1 MVGKDKP
8 TFHASHRVTAI
19 TFLLIGIIITT
30 SISFAFTLV
39 LNQNHTAMAQQ
50 QQQQMQANN
59 QTLFSP
65 SAEEQQQLLEGISF
79 QIDNVTFT
87 HHMASVNG
95 VQIHYVMG
103 GQGDP
108 VVLLHGWP
116 ETWYAWHK
124 VMPAL
129 AQNYTVIVPD
139 LRGLGDSSKPP
150 TGYDGKTVA
159 EDIHQLVTQ
168 LGFNTIF
175 LVGHDI
181 GTWVAYPYAAEHPT
195 DVEKLVIM
203 EVPPPGF
210 WPPPV
215 PLPWWFSFHQTPDVP
230 EALVQGNEMGYLS
243 WFYQN
248 LPYNPAAITQEAINE
263 YVSHY
268 SAPGGMRAGFEYY
281 RAFPEDAT
289 QNQNYSQ
296 TNLTM
301 PVLALGAG
309 HIPAFGGIS
318 NPTALLGMQQSAENV
333 QGIIVP
339 NSGHFIPEEQPQFV
353 INQLSNFFEN
363 TTTPEEPPL
372 TDTTATTTNATTT
385 TTTTTADTN
394 ATAAPEEEE
403 GGGEQQQQQ
412 TTPTIPVPLLE

>member
-8 TFHASHRVTAI
+8 SFHGLHHVNAI
-19 TFLLIGIIITT
+19 TFLLIGIIIAT
-30 SISFAFTLV
+30 SISFVFPIV
-39 LNQNHTAMAQQ
+39 LNQNHNAMA
-50 QQQQMQANN
+50 QQQMQAN
-59 QTLFSP
+59 QTFTP
-65 SAEEQQQLLEGISF
+65 SAEEQQQLLEGVSF

-87 HHMASVNG
+87 HRMATVNNG
-95 VQIHYVMG
+95 TQIHYVIG

-116 ETWYAWHK
+116 ETWYAWRNI
-124 VMPAL
+124 MPAL
-129 AQNYTVIVPD
+129 AQNYTVIAPD

-181 GTWVAYPYAAEHPT
+181 GAFVVYPYAAAHPT
-195 DVEKLVIM
+195 EVKRLVVM
-203 EVPPPGF
+203 EVPPPINGIF
-210 WPPPV
+210 PPPSLAV
-215 PLPWWFSFHQTPDVP
+215 PLWWLFFQQTLDVP
-230 EALVQGNEMGYLS
+230 EALTQGKEMTYLS

-248 LPYNPAAITQEAINE
+248 LAYNPAAITQEAINE

-281 RAFPEDAT
+281 RAIPQDAI
-289 QNQNYSQ
+289 QNENYSK

-309 HIPAFGGIS
+309 YIPAFGG
-318 NPTALLGMQQSAENV
+318 NPNTAAQDVMKILAQNV
-333 QGIIVP
+333 TGIIVP
-339 NSGHFIPEEQPQFV
+339 DAGHFIPEEQPDV
-353 INQLSNFFEN
+353 VVKLLNNFFSGN
-363 TTTPEEPPL
+363 STTSS
-372 TDTTATTTNATTT
+372 
-385 TTTTTADTN
+385 
-394 ATAAPEEEE
+394 
-403 GGGEQQQQQ
+403 
-412 TTPTIPVPLLE
+412 